1 MRKKH
6 KIFDIL
12 FYSIIF
18 LTFIITVFVAQ
29 RGKVSGSSMYPTLH
43 DGDNFIANKFIYH
56 IEEPQRNDIIAFH
69 PQSCSRGVYFIKRII
84 GLPGDTIQINQNG
97 DIIINNQIYQEKL
110 DLDTILY
117 TGIASEPIYIKQN
130 EYFVLGDN
138 RNNSVDSRFPEVGLV
153 KKKDIIG
160 KAIFLPTH

>member
-1 MRKKH
+1 MPK
-6 KIFDIL
+6 L
-12 FYSIIF
+12 
-18 LTFIITVFVAQ
+18 
-29 RGKVSGSSMYPTLH
+29 
-43 DGDNFIANKFIYH
+43 DNFTLELGGAINIVNDIYIHQPTIQDFLDHH